1 MCNLKQRIILK
12 IDSIQINMKEKYKN
26 ILVTTSL
33 FFLLGCATTSSL
45 NIDQQVQIITFKQ
58 KEDFNCI
65 EVAPINAFGKKSM
78 TAGADR
84 RNAITEFKNKIVEK
98 GGNAGLILNQLNSKA
113 GFKISGYAL
122 DCENLEWKSLKI

>member
-1 MCNLKQRIILK
+1 MNI
-12 IDSIQINMKEKYKN
+12 KEKYKN

-33 FFLLGCATTSSL
+33 FFLLGCTTTLSL
-45 NIDQQVQIITFKQ
+45 NIDQQVQIITLKQ
-58 KEDFNCI
+58 TEDYNCK

-98 GGNAGLILNQLNSKA
+98 GGNAGLISNQLNSKA
-113 GFKISGYAL
+113 GFEISGYAL
-122 DCENLEWKSLKI
+122 DCENLE

>member
-1 MCNLKQRIILK
+1 
-12 IDSIQINMKEKYKN
+12 MKEKYKN

-45 NIDQQVQIITFKQ
+45 NIDQQVQIITLKQ

-84 RNAITEFKNKIVEK
+84 RNAMTEFKNNIGKR
-98 GGNAGLILNQLNSKA
+98 GGNAGVISNQLNSKV
-113 GFKISGYAL
+113 GFEISGYAL
-122 DCENLEWKSLKI
+122 DCENIE